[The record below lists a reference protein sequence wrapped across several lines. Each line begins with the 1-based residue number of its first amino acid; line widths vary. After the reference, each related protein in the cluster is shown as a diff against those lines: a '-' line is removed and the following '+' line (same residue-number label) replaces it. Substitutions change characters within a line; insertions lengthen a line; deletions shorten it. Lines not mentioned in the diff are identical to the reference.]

1 MILGTPVCR
10 GATQQFRKRLSR
22 LEQVPLLL
30 GIGVSRFAVSRA
42 SAIRRIRRWLVGWM
56 ADGRGRGVAFD
67 S

>member
-42 SAIRRIRRWLVGWM
+42 SAIRRIRRWLVGWWT
-56 ADGRGRGVAFD
+56 DGAAASLSF
-67 S
+67 